1 MLLIIKHLQGLKF
14 FYSPNLATFG
24 HFFLPDKRT
33 GRPIN
38 WKINQ
43 KSMSSLGRK
52 IILPMIAAV
61 IAQIKT
67 APAQISFT
75 SRILSSF
82 SGCTTSDNR
91 SMAELIAS
99 AVKTS
104 PIAKITAIH
113 SAVEILKNKPATGVI
128 SNQLLEDLDRIW
140 ALRDV
145 IPNP

>member
-1 MLLIIKHLQGLKF
+1 
-14 FYSPNLATFG
+14 
-24 HFFLPDKRT
+24 
-33 GRPIN
+33 
-38 WKINQ
+38 
-43 KSMSSLGRK
+43 MSSFGRK

-82 SGCTTSDNR
+82 PGCTTSDNR

-113 SAVEILKNKPATGVI
+113 SAVEIWKNKPATGVI
-128 SNQLLEDLDRIW
+128 SNQLLEALDRIW